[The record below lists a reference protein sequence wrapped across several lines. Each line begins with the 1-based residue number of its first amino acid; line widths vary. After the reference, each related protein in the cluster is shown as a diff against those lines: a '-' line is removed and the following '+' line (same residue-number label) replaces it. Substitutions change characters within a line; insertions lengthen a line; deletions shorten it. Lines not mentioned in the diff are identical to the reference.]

1 MAQLTTS
8 NNQSLKTLSKELA
21 EVKKYLRKLLLI
33 IPEESLDE
41 YENSSEIKKN
51 YQEATKAFPPER

>member
-1 MAQLTTS
+1 MAQVTAS
-8 NNQSLKTLSKELA
+8 DNQSLKTLSKELA

-41 YENSSEIKKN
+41 YENSAEIKKN
-51 YQEATKAFPPER
+51 YLEAIKTFPPER